1 LNAFTVRRLD
11 KLSSRE
17 FGGLCD
23 VLIDCVE
30 GGASVSFMRP
40 MTVAKAAEF
49 WREVA
54 ASMARGERALL
65 IAEDAQGAIVGTAQ
79 VIWASPENQPHRA
92 DVAKMLVH
100 RRARRLGVGA
110 AVLEAAERAAAEAG
124 KSLLVLDTAS
134 ADAERLYNAAA
145 GSAWAPFPNS
155 RCGPTAHP
163 ATRWSTT
170 KGYIDAARVTAT
182 SSRTATAGR
191 TMKRREFISALGGAS
206 AFAFLPA
213 FTRAAFTDAATLDE
227 LTISD
232 VEILKL
238 SGTHEL
244 VPGLNRQ
251 YQVNPLHLY
260 AERQPKPFKDPPE
273 NAKPERRPLTHYYV
287 RIRTKGGVEGLYGAV
302 DKEAL
307 PVLLGTL
314 RPLVIGQ
321 NALAVE
327 RIWDQMYR
335 SNRHSRASH
344 FMMAISYIDNALW
357 DLRGRHF
364 GAPVFRLLGGPT
376 QLPVRVYGSC
386 LGFSIDPPLAAKRA
400 AALAKDGF
408 IHQKWF
414 LGYGPGDGAHGM
426 DLNVQLVKALRDAVG
441 DDVQIMFD
449 AYQGWD
455 LQYAIEWCRKVEQYR
470 PYFVEEA
477 VPMSD
482 LESFIRLSKATSIP
496 IATGE
501 HLYGRWEAEQFFK
514 ADALQFIQADP
525 EWCGGVSETVKI
537 AHLASVH
544 GVKLLPHCHNVHAA
558 LHIVASQ
565 SPSVCP
571 FGEYLIN
578 HVPEKLHFMKD
589 PLLTTNGLVQL
600 SEKPGFGIELDPVK
614 VEKQEILVTI

>member
-1 LNAFTVRRLD
+1 
-11 KLSSRE
+11 
-17 FGGLCD
+17 
-23 VLIDCVE
+23 
-30 GGASVSFMRP
+30 
-40 MTVAKAAEF
+40 
-49 WREVA
+49 
-54 ASMARGERALL
+54 
-65 IAEDAQGAIVGTAQ
+65 
-79 VIWASPENQPHRA
+79 
-92 DVAKMLVH
+92 
-100 RRARRLGVGA
+100 
-110 AVLEAAERAAAEAG
+110 
-124 KSLLVLDTAS
+124 
-134 ADAERLYNAAA
+134 
-145 GSAWAPFPNS
+145 
-155 RCGPTAHP
+155 
-163 ATRWSTT
+163 
-170 KGYIDAARVTAT
+170 
-182 SSRTATAGR
+182 
-191 TMKRREFISALGGAS
+191 MKRRDFLHALGGAS

-213 FTRAAFTDAATLDE
+213 FTRAAFADAATLDE

-238 SGTHEL
+238 SGTHEI
-244 VPGLNRQ
+244 VSGLNRQ

-260 AERQPKPFKDPPE
+260 AERRPKPFVDPA
-273 NAKPERRPLTHYYV
+273 NGKPERRPLSHYYV
-287 RIRTKGGVEGLYGAV
+287 RIRTKGGIEGLYGMV

-376 QLPVRVYGSC
+376 QMPVRVYGSC
-386 LGFSIDPPLAAKRA
+386 LGFSVDPPLAGKRA
-400 AALAKDGF
+400 AQLKKDGF
-408 IHQKWF
+408 VHQKWF
-414 LGYGPGDGAHGM
+414 LGYGPGDGARGM
-426 DLNVQLVKALRDAVG
+426 DLNVQLVKALREAVG

-477 VPMSD
+477 VPMAD

-514 ADALQFIQADP
+514 VDALQFIQADP
-525 EWCGGVSETVKI
+525 EWCGGVSETVKV

-578 HVPEKLHFMKD
+578 HVPEKLHFIKD
-589 PLLTTNGLVQL
+589 PPLTTNGLVQL
-600 SEKPGFGIELDPVK
+600 SEKPGFGIELDPAK
-614 VEKQEILVTI
+614 VDKQEILVTI

>member
-1 LNAFTVRRLD
+1 MKRRDFLQA
-11 KLSSRE
+11 
-17 FGGLCD
+17 
-23 VLIDCVE
+23 I
-30 GGASVSFMRP
+30 GGASS
-40 MTVAKAAEF
+40 
-49 WREVA
+49 
-54 ASMARGERALL
+54 
-65 IAEDAQGAIVGTAQ
+65 
-79 VIWASPENQPHRA
+79 
-92 DVAKMLVH
+92 
-100 RRARRLGVGA
+100 
-110 AVLEAAERAAAEAG
+110 
-124 KSLLVLDTAS
+124 
-134 ADAERLYNAAA
+134 
-145 GSAWAPFPNS
+145 
-155 RCGPTAHP
+155 
-163 ATRWSTT
+163 
-170 KGYIDAARVTAT
+170 
-182 SSRTATAGR
+182 
-191 TMKRREFISALGGAS
+191 
-206 AFAFLPA
+206 FAFLPA
-213 FTRAAFTDAATLDE
+213 NSRDAFAAAATLDA
-227 LTISD
+227 LVISD

-244 VPGLNRQ
+244 VKGLNRQ

-260 AERQPKPFKDPPE
+260 EERRPKPFVDPA
-273 NAKPERRPLTHYYV
+273 NGKPERLPLTHYYV
-287 RIRTKGGVEGLYGAV
+287 RIRTRGGVEGLYGAV

-314 RPLVIGQ
+314 RPLIIGQ

-414 LGYGPGDGAHGM
+414 LGYGPGDGARGM
-426 DLNVQLVKALRDAVG
+426 DLNVQLVKALRAAVG

-525 EWCGGVSETVKI
+525 EWCGGVSETVKV

-589 PLLTTNGLVQL
+589 PLLTSNGLVQL

>member
-1 LNAFTVRRLD
+1 
-11 KLSSRE
+11 
-17 FGGLCD
+17 
-23 VLIDCVE
+23 
-30 GGASVSFMRP
+30 
-40 MTVAKAAEF
+40 
-49 WREVA
+49 
-54 ASMARGERALL
+54 
-65 IAEDAQGAIVGTAQ
+65 
-79 VIWASPENQPHRA
+79 
-92 DVAKMLVH
+92 
-100 RRARRLGVGA
+100 
-110 AVLEAAERAAAEAG
+110 
-124 KSLLVLDTAS
+124 
-134 ADAERLYNAAA
+134 
-145 GSAWAPFPNS
+145 
-155 RCGPTAHP
+155 
-163 ATRWSTT
+163 
-170 KGYIDAARVTAT
+170 
-182 SSRTATAGR
+182 
-191 TMKRREFISALGGAS
+191 MKRRDFLQAMGGAS

-213 FTRAAFTDAATLDE
+213 FTRDAFAAAATLDD
-227 LTISD
+227 LVISE
-232 VEILKL
+232 VEILQL

-260 AERQPKPFKDPPE
+260 DERRPKPFKDPPDS
-273 NAKPERRPLTHYYV
+273 AKAERRPLTHYYV
-287 RIRTKGGVEGLYGAV
+287 RIKTKGGVEGLYGAV

-314 RPLVIGQ
+314 RPLIIGQ

-386 LGFSIDPPLAAKRA
+386 LGFAIDPPLAAKRA
-400 AALAKDGF
+400 AQLKKDGF
-408 IHQKWF
+408 IQQKWF
-414 LGYGPGDGAHGM
+414 LGYGPGDGARGM
-426 DLNVQLVKALRDAVG
+426 DLNVQLVKSLREAVG

-455 LQYAIEWCRKVEQYR
+455 LQYALEWCRKVEQYR

-482 LESFIRLSKATSIP
+482 LESFIRLSKSTTVP

-514 ADALQFIQADP
+514 ADAVQFIQADP
-525 EWCGGVSETVKI
+525 EWCGGVSETVKV

-565 SPSVCP
+565 SPAVCP

-589 PLLTTNGLVQL
+589 PLLTSNGLVQL
-600 SEKPGFGIELDPVK
+600 SEKPGFGIEFDPVK
-614 VEKQEILVTI
+614 VEKQEVLTSI

>member
-1 LNAFTVRRLD
+1 
-11 KLSSRE
+11 
-17 FGGLCD
+17 
-23 VLIDCVE
+23 
-30 GGASVSFMRP
+30 
-40 MTVAKAAEF
+40 
-49 WREVA
+49 
-54 ASMARGERALL
+54 
-65 IAEDAQGAIVGTAQ
+65 
-79 VIWASPENQPHRA
+79 
-92 DVAKMLVH
+92 
-100 RRARRLGVGA
+100 
-110 AVLEAAERAAAEAG
+110 
-124 KSLLVLDTAS
+124 
-134 ADAERLYNAAA
+134 
-145 GSAWAPFPNS
+145 
-155 RCGPTAHP
+155 
-163 ATRWSTT
+163 
-170 KGYIDAARVTAT
+170 
-182 SSRTATAGR
+182 
-191 TMKRREFISALGGAS
+191 MKRREFLQYARAAT

-213 FTRAAFTDAATLDE
+213 FTRDAFAAAATLDD
-227 LTISD
+227 LLISE

-244 VPGLNRQ
+244 VKGLNRQ

-260 AERQPKPFKDPPE
+260 EERRPKPFVDPA
-273 NAKPERRPLTHYYV
+273 NGKAERLPLTHYYV

-302 DKEAL
+302 DPEAL
-307 PVLLGTL
+307 PVLLGVL
-314 RPLVIGQ
+314 RPLIIGQ

-344 FMMAISYIDNALW
+344 FMMAISYVDNALW

-364 GAPVFRLLGGPT
+364 GAPVFRLLGGPA

-400 AALAKDGF
+400 AQLKKDGF

-414 LGYGPGDGAHGM
+414 MGYGPGDGARGM
-426 DLNVQLVKALRDAVG
+426 DLNVQLVKALREAVG

-455 LQYAIEWCRKVEQYR
+455 LQYALEWCRKVEQYR

-477 VPMSD
+477 VAMSD

-501 HLYGRWEAEQFFK
+501 HVYGRWEAEQFFK
-514 ADALQFIQADP
+514 ADVVQFIQADP

-544 GVKLLPHCHNVHAA
+544 GVKLLPHCHNVYAA

-578 HVPEKLHFMKD
+578 YVPEKLHFMKD
-589 PLLTTNGLVQL
+589 PLLTSNGLVQL
-600 SEKPGFGIELDPVK
+600 SEKPGFGIELDPAK

>member
-1 LNAFTVRRLD
+1 MRRRD
-11 KLSSRE
+11 FLS
-17 FGGLCD
+17 
-23 VLIDCVE
+23 
-30 GGASVSFMRP
+30 
-40 MTVAKAAEF
+40 
-49 WREVA
+49 
-54 ASMARGERALL
+54 
-65 IAEDAQGAIVGTAQ
+65 
-79 VIWASPENQPHRA
+79 H
-92 DVAKMLVH
+92 
-100 RRARRLGVGA
+100 LG
-110 AVLEAAERAAAEAG
+110 
-124 KSLLVLDTAS
+124 
-134 ADAERLYNAAA
+134 A
-145 GSAWAPFPNS
+145 GSA
-155 RCGPTAHP
+155 
-163 ATRWSTT
+163 
-170 KGYIDAARVTAT
+170 
-182 SSRTATAGR
+182 
-191 TMKRREFISALGGAS
+191 L
-206 AFAFLPA
+206 AFLPA
-213 FTRAAFTDAATLDE
+213 FTRTAFAANAADDALI
-227 LTISD
+227 ISD

-260 AERQPKPFKDPPE
+260 EERRPKPFKDPAPGTKE
-273 NAKPERRPLTHYYV
+273 EKRALTHYYV
-287 RIRTKGGVEGLYGAV
+287 RIRTQGGVEGIYGAV

-307 PVLLGTL
+307 PVLLGNL

-321 NALAVE
+321 HALAVE

-344 FMMAISYIDNALW
+344 YMMAISYIDNALW

-364 GAPVFRLLGGPT
+364 GTPVFRLLGGPT
-376 QLPVRVYGSC
+376 QQPVPVYGSC
-386 LGFSIDPPLAAKRA
+386 LGFSIDPPLAGKRA
-400 AALAKDGF
+400 AQLEKDGF
-408 IHQKWF
+408 IRQKWF
-414 LGYGPGDGAHGM
+414 LGYGPGDGARGM
-426 DLNVQLVKALRDAVG
+426 DLNVALVKELRAAVG
-441 DDVQIMFD
+441 DDVQLMFD

-482 LESFIRLSKATSIP
+482 LESFIRLARATTVP

-501 HLYGRWEAEQFFK
+501 HVYGRWEAEEFFK

-558 LHIVASQ
+558 LAIVASQ

-578 HVPEKLHFMKD
+578 HVPEKLHFLKD
-589 PLLTTNGLVQL
+589 PPLTTNGVVTLP
-600 SEKPGFGIELDPVK
+600 EKPGFGIELDPAK
-614 VEKQEILVTI
+614 VEKQEVLTAV